1 MEIISAHP
9 PHPPLFAF
17 ISLLETRLGSSRSG
31 GEGGEATSRRRSP
44 RPARRLHGPG
54 STAAGRARGA
64 AGPGPGGGRRD
75 RGRSS
80 RATPGRALPP
90 QHTHTHTRTHA
101 SAGPCPQRP
110 GRSPRERYAIAR
122 TPAPRRRDAAT
133 YSSGPPS
140 NRRAAGGGCG
150 SPSSRQRPLPTGGSG

>member
-54 STAAGRARGA
+54 STAAGRARLSAGRGR
-64 AGPGPGGGRRD
+64 AGPGRRPPGQG
-75 RGRSS
+75 
-80 RATPGRALPP
+80 AVEPGDPGPSPP
-90 QHTHTHTRTHA
+90 PSAHTHTHTHA
-101 SAGPCPQRP
+101 RFGGPVPPAAGALPEGAVRDSPHARSTAT
-110 GRSPRERYAIAR
+110 GRGHLQLR
-122 TPAPRRRDAAT
+122 TPK
-133 YSSGPPS
+133 
-140 NRRAAGGGCG
+140 
-150 SPSSRQRPLPTGGSG
+150 